1 MKGRSARLLLLATSV
16 LVALVVAELGYRA
29 ALLSD
34 GERFRKLK
42 DPALYADY
50 FSEDLHWKLHL
61 LLDGESKPP
70 RRPHPVLGWVGKFSR
85 ADLRHR
91 DSARLAGR
99 RPVLLYGDSFAECAG
114 DVACFEDILNR
125 DREFSEEN
133 YLLNYGVGGYG
144 VDQSLLL
151 LRNTVELFDDPF
163 VVFSLFPYDLAR
175 SALSI
180 RIGQKPRFEVVD
192 GALELEPTPIY
203 ESAEA
208 FVADHPPRAV
218 SYLYRRAVFSDLL
231 PAWLS
236 RTLRRE
242 AWQRQRKIEVS
253 EGILSATLGELRRRD
268 LGFVFLVFHGERP
281 SDNPLFGGSDWREE
295 FLRRWLEGNGV
306 PYIWSKD
313 VVAGD
318 RGSRGSRSSREWGS
332 ATPARYIDPES
343 SHPTE
348 HFNRIV
354 AREIR
359 RRVLAS
365 GKSGAGRDRP

>member
-1 MKGRSARLLLLATSV
+1 MKGKPVRLLLLATSV
-16 LVALVVAELGYRA
+16 LVALVVAELGYRT
-29 ALLSD
+29 ALFSD

-50 FSEDLHWKLHL
+50 FSEDLYWKLHL
-61 LLDGESKPP
+61 LLDEGSEPP

-91 DSARLAGR
+91 DSARLDGR
-99 RPVLLYGDSFAECAG
+99 RPVLLYGDSFADCAEG
-114 DVACFEDILNR
+114 VACFEDILNR

-151 LRNTVELFDDPF
+151 LRGTVELFDDPF
-163 VVFSLFPYDLAR
+163 VVFSLFTYDLDR
-175 SALSI
+175 SVLSI
-180 RIGQKPRFEVVD
+180 RIGQKPRFDVVD
-192 GALELEPTPIY
+192 GVLELEPTPIY

-218 SYLYRRAVFSDLL
+218 SYLYRRAVFSGLL
-231 PAWLS
+231 PAGLS
-236 RTLRRE
+236 PTLRRGT
-242 AWQRQRKIEVS
+242 WQRQRKIEVN
-253 EGILSATLGELRRRD
+253 ERILSAALEELRQRG
-268 LGFVFLVFHGERP
+268 LGFVFVVFHGERP

-295 FLRRWLEGNGV
+295 FLRRWLEENGV

-313 VVAGD
+313 VVARD
-318 RGSRGSRSSREWGS
+318 RGSRGPRSSREWGA

-348 HFNRIV
+348 YFNRIV

-359 RRVLAS
+359 RRVLA
-365 GKSGAGRDRP
+365 GGEPGAGREWP